1 MHYKLIFIL
10 IICGYS
16 GIGQETKI
24 EWSPDYQIT
33 IEDFKGPQTKINQK
47 GSSVYVQSGVS
58 MELAV
63 QMSNFEFMFTKN
75 FNSKITCTFQKEAAT
90 LIAPDSIRAVQLAN
104 LVQYDFDLSELYT
117 RKIRKE
123 LFENK
128 KTFSNVTFFQP
139 YFDKMIAERNK
150 VSSKIYTD
158 TDFGT
163 NTALL
168 EKEHKEVLKEIDL
181 LSDYCKA
188 CKPPKNKKN

>member
-1 MHYKLIFIL
+1 
-10 IICGYS
+10 
-16 GIGQETKI
+16 
-24 EWSPDYQIT
+24 
-33 IEDFKGPQTKINQK
+33 
-47 GSSVYVQSGVS
+47 

-75 FNSKITCTFQKEAAT
+75 FNSKITCTFQKDAAT

-188 CKPPKNKKN
+188 CKPPKKKKN

>member
-16 GIGQETKI
+16 AIGQETKI

-33 IEDFKGPQTKINQK
+33 IEDFKGPQTKINQI

-75 FNSKITCTFQKEAAT
+75 FNSKITCTFQKDAAT

-188 CKPPKNKKN
+188 CKPPKKKKN

>member
-1 MHYKLIFIL
+1 MHYKLFLIL
-10 IICGYS
+10 VICGYS
-16 GIGQETKI
+16 LVGQEAKI
-24 EWSPDYQIT
+24 EWSPDYHIT
-33 IEDFKGPQTKINQK
+33 IEDFKGPQTKINEK
-47 GSSVYVQSGVS
+47 GSSVFVQSGVS

-75 FNSKITCTFQKEAAT
+75 FNSKITCTFQKNAAT
-90 LIAPDSIRAVQLAN
+90 LIAPDSLRAEQLAN

-139 YFDKMIAERNK
+139 YFDKMIAERNA
-150 VSSKIYTD
+150 VSSKMYED

-163 NTALL
+163 HTSLL
-168 EKEHKEVLKEIDL
+168 EKEHKKVLEEIRL

-188 CKPPKNKKN
+188 CKPPKKKKK

>member
-16 GIGQETKI
+16 AIGQETKI

-33 IEDFKGPQTKINQK
+33 IEDFKGPQTKINQI

-75 FNSKITCTFQKEAAT
+75 FNSKITCTFQKDAAT

-128 KTFSNVTFFQP
+128 KTLSNVTFFQP

-188 CKPPKNKKN
+188 CKPPKKKKN

>member
-16 GIGQETKI
+16 LVGQETKI

-33 IEDFKGPQTKINQK
+33 IEDFKGPQTKINQI

-90 LIAPDSIRAVQLAN
+90 LIAPDSIRAIQLAN

-188 CKPPKNKKN
+188 CKPPKKKKN